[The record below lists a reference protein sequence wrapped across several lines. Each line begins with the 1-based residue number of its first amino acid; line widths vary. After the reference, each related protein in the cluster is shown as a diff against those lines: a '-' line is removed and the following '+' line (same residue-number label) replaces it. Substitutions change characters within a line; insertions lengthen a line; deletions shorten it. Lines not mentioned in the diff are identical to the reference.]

1 VSAREV
7 HSSLD
12 FGSVL
17 SILREGS
24 HCTIVIYSSFV
35 SLPVTNDDVMGRRVV
50 LMQLDRFFVTV

>member
-24 HCTIVIYSSFV
+24 HRTIDNSSFV
-35 SLPVTNDDVMGRRVV
+35 SLPVTNDDVWVGGK
-50 LMQLDRFFVTV
+50 F